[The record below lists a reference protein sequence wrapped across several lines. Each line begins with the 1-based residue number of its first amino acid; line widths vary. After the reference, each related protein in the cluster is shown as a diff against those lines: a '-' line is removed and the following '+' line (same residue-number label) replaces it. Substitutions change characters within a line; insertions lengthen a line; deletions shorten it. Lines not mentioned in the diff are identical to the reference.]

1 MNILHNTSAGVRA
14 DSGAYVVRGVTEL
27 TKDKLGQLIS
37 LRAEIRD
44 IERKIKELENVEIPK
59 SKDTVKSSA
68 KDWPYIE
75 GHTVIEGYDEAAGI
89 KKNRRLERLWV
100 ARRNRL
106 ARAQQTE
113 AEIEEFIESIND
125 SRIRLMI
132 QYYYVDGFT
141 YEKVGELMHCDRT
154 TVERS
159 IERYLRN
166 N

>member
-1 MNILHNTSAGVRA
+1 MNILHNTSTRLRA
-14 DSGAYVVRGVTEL
+14 EYVVYVVRGVTEL
-27 TKDKLGQLIS
+27 TKEKLGQLIS

-44 IERKIKELENVEIPK
+44 IERKIKELEDTAIPK
-59 SKDTVKSSA
+59 SKDTVKSSG

-75 GHTVIEGYDEAAGI
+75 GHTVVEGYDEAAGRE
-89 KKNRRLERLWV
+89 KSRRLERLWV

-113 AEIEEFIESIND
+113 TEIEEFIESIDD

-132 QYYYVDGFT
+132 QYYYIDGFT

-154 TVERS
+154 TVERT
-159 IERYLRN
+159 INRYLKN